1 MIRKLFNFFFILLT
15 FQILA
20 QVYPVQMT
28 PVFHVPYSSRLSDY
42 ATSMDVRMRLLVN
55 TTDIGINNRQVRL
68 KMYVQGNG
76 IQAQSSEVVVGMNPI
91 YINGGE
97 LLTLTNLELAPL
109 FRLENLEGMSPS
121 QYANALP
128 EGLYTVCFELY
139 DFLTNQKISQ
149 KSCAQLYLMLNDPP
163 LLNTPSRNESIVVS
177 DFPNILFTW
186 TPRQINATNVSYQFE
201 LKEILDPTIDPQI
214 GFLTSP
220 LLYEEEL
227 RSTALLYDVSK
238 PNLLPGKRYA
248 WRVRAMS
255 TSGLSLNNVFK
266 NEGYSEI
273 YHFTYASHCPAPTFI
288 LSEAVSARSVRV
300 SWLGDKNHTKYH
312 LQYKKAPPLGAGGLW
327 FEVYTMNPQ
336 TTLSDLEAGVSY
348 EFRVGGSC
356 EPAVLGNTGTFTYSG
371 INQFSMPAAGTSNT
385 SFTCGL
391 NPTIA
396 IANQTP
402 INNLIVSETFTA
414 GDFPVKI
421 LELTGNNPYSGK
433 GYIIVPYLADTKIA
447 VAFNNITVN
456 TNYQL
461 IKGVV
466 ETTYNPEAPN
476 VVEEDPLIVEVFGP
490 QEGGQ
495 DVGVVSVN
503 ESETSGTTTEVNSGN
518 NTSSSSNVG
527 STSTTGENHSNNSN
541 TNPVG
546 TTNETSNPTNET
558 VSGNTNQNS
567 TGTNVTGKDYYIEY
581 EDKKYYTGGK
591 IKIPYKRSMYETFEM
606 KNLEKG
612 TKVNFTIHEPGKETL
627 WRGYDATTAKQSL
640 PIEDN
645 TPNLINLLKF
655 DLVANA
661 FELEKKPSV
670 RIEIEKTLKPFVFTK
685 LEAIDLSNTKRI
697 AGEGETL
704 YYVNKPTVSQ
714 ETKETSFEITIS
726 PNLPTNEIPGENIKW
741 KFNEINDENKNGVKD
756 FNVYVNENK
765 NVNVTGITGFPNPT
779 SKSVNVMWVDENYN
793 KTKLTIG
800 TASNPFFKKALEL
813 TSLME
818 KISSKLDKIPF
829 FKRMKKNENIEGK
842 IGFYFD
848 IIPFEEI
855 LKNEED
861 KNSRYYYRK
870 RTSKGGIDI
879 GLSGNVKETI
889 WGLPID
895 KIPVIGDKIKEYIS
909 AAVYVIGTAKAGGE
923 LKGEHIEYKYV
934 NNEQWKEISNQVNPA
949 FIKLDVDFGVGAE
962 VKFLKKNEYL
972 SFAGDANGKAKAE
985 IFTIGW
991 KNNDFQ
997 YGFIQNGVFID
1008 FQATFSGT
1016 FLGKKIETTP
1026 YYHRIELIKPQ
1037 TN

>member
-1 MIRKLFNFFFILLT
+1 
-15 FQILA
+15 
-20 QVYPVQMT
+20 MT

-42 ATSMDVRMRLLVN
+42 ANSMDVRMRLLVN

-163 LLNTPSRNESIVVS
+163 LLNTPSRNESIAVS

-300 SWLGDKNHTKYH
+300 SWLGDKSHTKYH

-421 LELTGNNPYSGK
+421 LELTGNNPYTGK

-476 VVEEDPLIVEVFGP
+476 ISDVEDLS
-490 QEGGQ
+490 GG
-495 DVGVVSVN
+495 N
-503 ESETSGTTTEVNSGN
+503 
-518 NTSSSSNVG
+518 
-527 STSTTGENHSNNSN
+527 
-541 TNPVG
+541 
-546 TTNETSNPTNET
+546 
-558 VSGNTNQNS
+558 NQNS
-567 TGTNVTGKDYYIEY
+567 NENSGSIVTFPITSTENIQVNTSQSIINITSPNGQIITIPINSNSQTTTVTDSQGNSYEVNNSTGEVKSTKSISEVVTTEEQAKAELKFAYKGVEFLHKDKLATMLHGKDLKIEI
-581 EDKKYYTGGK
+581 KK
-591 IKIPYKRSMYETFEM
+591 
-606 KNLEKG
+606 KNES
-612 TKVNFTIHEPGKETL
+612 I
-627 WRGYDATTAKQSL
+627 SL
-640 PIEDN
+640 
-645 TPNLINLLKF
+645 
-655 DLVANA
+655 
-661 FELEKKPSV
+661 S
-670 RIEIEKTLKPFVFTK
+670 IEKTKLKLDDKDVNLIKENGKYFVTIKADAATLKKEKTK
-685 LEAIDLSNTKRI
+685 LIVLDSIGKTEIAILNIVTYTAPVVKFNRPDNYTGEFLYDDGFERHATIKSNTYYQSIIVGKKKEVYYAPVIGLKKDQIATIKVDFNDFDDIAKKDPDFKLVFRPTVQNKIEINKQSELEVNANDIKTLNQIIINALEYVNIPKPKTLDPILIEVFVKETKEKVGLIEYYCAETIKKNIHLIYVKFNDDITYPSPFTNQSLQYYLNTHSHNQFFIKYTVDSENFNINQTKTTFSTTYSSTNDILKGLDGFKFPGVDRSQFDPPNYDKANDYYYVTSLVREKASVSNDESSQFLGGAHFTGGVGGFHVKATSSIGETQEELAAHEFGHWLRLPHTFESNGWLNIILDSKLSNTKHNFMD
-697 AGEGETL
+697 
-704 YYVNKPTVSQ
+704 YQ
-714 ETKETSFEITIS
+714 
-726 PNLPTNEIPGENIKW
+726 
-741 KFNEINDENKNGVKD
+741 INR
-756 FNVYVNENK
+756 
-765 NVNVTGITGFPNPT
+765 
-779 SKSVNVMWVDENYN
+779 
-793 KTKLTIG
+793 KTW
-800 TASNPFFKKALEL
+800 FKIQLLNTE
-813 TSLME
+813 
-818 KISSKLDKIPF
+818 
-829 FKRMKKNENIEGK
+829 
-842 IGFYFD
+842 
-848 IIPFEEI
+848 
-855 LKNEED
+855 
-861 KNSRYYYRK
+861 
-870 RTSKGGIDI
+870 RTSK
-879 GLSGNVKETI
+879 
-889 WGLPID
+889 
-895 KIPVIGDKIKEYIS
+895 
-909 AAVYVIGTAKAGGE
+909 
-923 LKGEHIEYKYV
+923 
-934 NNEQWKEISNQVNPA
+934 
-949 FIKLDVDFGVGAE
+949 
-962 VKFLKKNEYL
+962 
-972 SFAGDANGKAKAE
+972 
-985 IFTIGW
+985 
-991 KNNDFQ
+991 
-997 YGFIQNGVFID
+997 
-1008 FQATFSGT
+1008 
-1016 FLGKKIETTP
+1016 
-1026 YYHRIELIKPQ
+1026 
-1037 TN
+1037 